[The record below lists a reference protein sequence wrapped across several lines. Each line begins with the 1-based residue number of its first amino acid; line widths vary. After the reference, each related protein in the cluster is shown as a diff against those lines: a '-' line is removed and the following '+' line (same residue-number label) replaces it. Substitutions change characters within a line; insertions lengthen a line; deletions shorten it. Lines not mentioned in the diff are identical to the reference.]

1 MKSVAEELKN
11 ELVAE
16 HSKTQ
21 SEKIAKKCVAEK
33 IWLKNLIKIILEN
46 ETLLSQRA
54 AWVLS
59 FVHRKD
65 KTCLLPYLPQLI
77 DNLSKPKLHD
87 AVKRNTLK
95 IFEATN
101 PPANYETK
109 LLDLSIKFL
118 RNKNEAIAIRVFAMT
133 AMVNLS
139 LLYPELQH
147 EVKEIILEQ
156 YDEESPAYV
165 SRAKKELKRLK

>member
-1 MKSVAEELKN
+1 MDTKQEIKN
-11 ELVAE
+11 ELIAK

-21 SEKIAKKCVAEK
+21 SKKIAKKCVGDGAY
-33 IWLKNLIKIILEN
+33 LDALINIILEN
-46 ETLLSQRA
+46 ETILSQRA

-59 FVHRKD
+59 FINKKNKVY
-65 KTCLLPYLPQLI
+65 LQPYLHQLI

-95 IFEATN
+95 IFEETN
-101 PPANYETK
+101 PPADYETK
-109 LLDLSIKFL
+109 LLDLSIQFL

-139 LLYPELQH
+139 LLYPELQN